1 MPKITKFDSPS
12 QMLKNPQIWTMLAN
26 IDWNHKQLNEIHVL
40 TEFYPKPIIVA
51 KFIAFAKYSNFVLEI
66 PEICEIWG
74 GSSAVK
80 AVKSEIF
87 IQKWTKSTKSCK
99 IGKY

>member
-1 MPKITKFDSPS
+1 
-12 QMLKNPQIWTMLAN
+12 MLAN
-26 IDWNHKQLNEIHVL
+26 IDWNHKQLIEIHVL
-40 TEFYPKPIIVA
+40 TEFYAKPIIFA
-51 KFIAFAKYSNFVLEI
+51 EFIAFTIYSNFVLEI

-87 IQKWTKSTKSCK
+87 LESEQNLKKVVK
-99 IGKY
+99 